1 MDFPHPSAVTLLL
14 CSLRVVFV
22 FQATAVFEGLD
33 NGEILCAACPNAK
46 VFITGGISCV
56 SHRMFSKCK

>member
-1 MDFPHPSAVTLLL
+1 M
-14 CSLRVVFV
+14 

-56 SHRMFSKCK
+56 SQRMFSKFK